1 MSILNGC
8 QIEWIK
14 MSKKDRPLGVAII
27 AILIMISG
35 VLWMLT
41 GIIFLG
47 GVAGIAEQIIDIL
60 GPQAAGLAG
69 IIGFIFLILGIVV
82 FLLGYGLWKLNII
95 AYILVLVS
103 LGLNVLGLL
112 LSFDYLLALL
122 LNGYISAL
130 LNPLITIL
138 LFIYFV
144 KVRDHF

>member
-1 MSILNGC
+1 
-8 QIEWIK
+8 

-35 VLWMLT
+35 VLWILT

-47 GVAGIAEQIIDIL
+47 GVTGIVEQVLDIL
-60 GPQAAGLAG
+60 GPQAAGLAE
-69 IIGFIFLILGIVV
+69 ILGFVFLILGLIV
-82 FLLGYGLWKLNII
+82 FLIGLGLWKLNII

-103 LGLNVLGLL
+103 LGLNVLGLI
-112 LSFDYLLALL
+112 LSLDYLIAIL

-130 LNPLITIL
+130 INPIITIL
-138 LFIYFV
+138 LFIYFI

>member
-1 MSILNGC
+1 
-8 QIEWIK
+8 

-35 VLWMLT
+35 VLWILT

-60 GPQAAGLAG
+60 GPQAAGLAE
-69 IIGFIFLILGIVV
+69 ILGFVFLILGIII
-82 FLLGYGLWKLNII
+82 FLLGLGLWKLNII
-95 AYILVLVS
+95 AYILILIS

-112 LSFDYLLALL
+112 LSFDYLFALL
-122 LNGYISAL
+122 LNGYITAL
-130 LNPLITIL
+130 VNPLITIL